1 MIQLIKHITKLGA
14 AVLVI
19 QLVAALTA
27 RAQYVAGGFPA
38 NGNSFDGISA
48 SATNGSFGTRN
59 LGGMMNSSPGSGSF
73 GQRDFG
79 GMMNSVTTTGSFG
92 QHTMGPMMN
101 SARGA
106 GTFTGSAEATSG
118 FAGGTSYTGNLNSM
132 LQPTVA
138 NTQMPALQYSAGQYD
153 DAVSFLSNM
162 VGRNSNRDRPRV
174 TSSEDPS
181 AVASKLSAELSQL
194 SGSYGPIRVQIKG
207 QTAVLRGTVATE
219 HDRDRA
225 GRLAMLERTV
235 SHVQNELQVAA
246 DTTPQPENSPAG
258 AATARQSATSQR

>member
-1 MIQLIKHITKLGA
+1 MIQIMKHITKLPT

-19 QLVAALTA
+19 QLAAALTA

-106 GTFTGSAEATSG
+106 GTFTGSAESTSG
-118 FAGGTSYTGNLNSM
+118 FGTSYTGYLNGM

-138 NTQMPALQYSAGQYD
+138 STPMPALQYSAGQYD
-153 DAVSFLSNM
+153 DAINFLSNM
-162 VGRNSNRDRPRV
+162 AGRNRNRDSSRV

-181 AVASKLSAELSQL
+181 TVATKLAAELSQL

-235 SHVQNELQVAA
+235 SHVQNELRVAS
-246 DTTPQPENSPAG
+246 DSTPQPANSPAG
-258 AATARQSATSQR
+258 AAASQL